1 MGTSGWDDETRGSG
15 RSSRDARP
23 REGERLPGRSS
34 ERASYDYDR
43 GGRARSRDDGWS
55 DTDRSRSYSR
65 RDERDYERGAGGSG
79 SIGGGPGSSSGR
91 NRRPPTRDDYDDNSG
106 RDGRPPRDSRGGAG
120 RMEREW
126 SDEQHPARGQRPPQ
140 RGEAWESQQRR
151 GPGNS
156 GVRSNSSAR
165 GGLWEDDAE
174 MRGRRPGRPG
184 GSDPRA
190 RNMGNMGGGRPDMRD
205 PRAPRR
211 GVGARQEPEEE
222 KKGLGCG
229 PAILVV
235 LLMFVVGVG
244 GGYAAFK
251 VTAPKIN
258 ADITTPGPTTTPAT
272 TPSVPPKASPTAT
285 PKADTPHIWV
295 ASSAPYGI

>member
-1 MGTSGWDDETRGSG
+1 MGTSGWDDDTRGRG
-15 RSSRDARP
+15 RSSRDAARP

-43 GGRARSRDDGWS
+43 GGDRVRSRDDGWS

-65 RDERDYERGAGGSG
+65 RDERDYERGSSGAGSL
-79 SIGGGPGSSSGR
+79 GGGPPGSSGAR
-91 NRRPPTRDDYDDNSG
+91 NRRPARDDHDEYG
-106 RDGRPPRDSRGGAG
+106 RGGAG
-120 RMEREW
+120 RMDREW
-126 SDEQHPARGQRPPQ
+126 SDERPARGQRPPQ

-156 GVRSNSSAR
+156 GTRSNSSGR
-165 GGLWEDDAE
+165 GGLWEDSAE

-190 RNMGNMGGGRPDMRD
+190 RSMGGSRPDMRD

-211 GVGARQEPEEE
+211 GVGAKQEIEEE

-229 PAILVV
+229 PAILIVV
-235 LLMFVVGVG
+235 LMFVVGVG
-244 GGYAAFK
+244 GGYGAFK

-258 ADITTPGPTTTPAT
+258 ADITTPATTTPAT
-272 TPSVPPKASPTAT
+272 TPSVTPKASPNATAT